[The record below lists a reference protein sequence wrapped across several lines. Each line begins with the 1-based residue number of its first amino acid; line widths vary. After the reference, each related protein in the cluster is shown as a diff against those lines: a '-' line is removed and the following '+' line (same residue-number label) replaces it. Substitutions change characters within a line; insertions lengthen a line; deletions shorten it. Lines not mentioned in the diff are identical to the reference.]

1 MAGYQF
7 IHIEAYARVGSQQKD
22 KEKKWAIR
30 DIIAEARRE
39 PQATPHIDKPQDL
52 DAGLVYGMPLLEVE
66 KLAAEWG
73 DQATDKQGRK
83 LRKDG
88 HCLLA
93 GVISLPNDQKENW
106 DSFKRQ
112 SIKWL
117 QQQYGERL
125 RTVVEHL
132 DEKHPHLH
140 FYCVAKHGERF
151 EVLHQGQ
158 QAAQKAKE
166 AGKVKG
172 EQNKAYIEAM
182 RAFQDVFSK
191 AVAQIYGLAR
201 LGPRRR
207 RLTRD
212 QWKAEQKQAEMLL
225 MTRKRAS
232 RYVEKYK
239 ERGLQE
245 SKTVCFLDK
254 VKFFQKKPSKE
265 LEAENKQLRKD
276 LEEVKK
282 QQEIS
287 AMKREEAEKRAIQ
300 EIRIAQ
306 GLKQELKSSNHTD
319 KRLISDLKKR
329 EEELLTRLQ
338 EIEDKKNDIANRQSL
353 RL

>member
-1 MAGYQF
+1 MEC
-7 IHIEAYARVGSQQKD
+7 HCWKLKSLQQS
-22 KEKKWAIR
+22 
-30 DIIAEARRE
+30 
-39 PQATPHIDKPQDL
+39 
-52 DAGLVYGMPLLEVE
+52 
-66 KLAAEWG
+66 G

-106 DSFKRQ
+106 DSFKKR

-125 RTVVEHL
+125 KTVVEHL

-140 FYCVAKHGERF
+140 FYCVAKPGERF

-201 LGPRRR
+201 LGPGRR

-212 QWKAEQKQAEMLL
+212 QWKAEQKQAEILL
-225 MTRKRAS
+225 MTRKELLDMLRNTKREGFKKA
-232 RYVEKYK
+232 RLLV
-239 ERGLQE
+239 
-245 SKTVCFLDK
+245 LDK
-254 VKFFQKKPSKE
+254 VKFFQKKPSKA

-287 AMKREEAEKRAIQ
+287 AMKREEAEK
-300 EIRIAQ
+300 
-306 GLKQELKSSNHTD
+306 GLF
-319 KRLISDLKKR
+319 KKL
-329 EEELLTRLQ
+329 E
-338 EIEDKKNDIANRQSL
+338 
-353 RL
+353 

>member
-1 MAGYQF
+1 MVIACWLVSF
-7 IHIEAYARVGSQQKD
+7 LFPMT
-22 KEKKWAIR
+22 KK
-30 DIIAEARRE
+30 
-39 PQATPHIDKPQDL
+39 
-52 DAGLVYGMPLLEVE
+52 
-66 KLAAEWG
+66 
-73 DQATDKQGRK
+73 
-83 LRKDG
+83 
-88 HCLLA
+88 
-93 GVISLPNDQKENW
+93 NW
-106 DSFKRQ
+106 DSFKKR

-125 RTVVEHL
+125 KTVVEHL

-140 FYCVAKHGERF
+140 FYCVAKPGERF

-201 LGPRRR
+201 LGPGR

-212 QWKAEQKQAEMLL
+212 QWKAEQKQAEILL

-239 ERGLQE
+239 ERGFKKARLL
-245 SKTVCFLDK
+245 VLDK
-254 VKFFQKKPSKE
+254 VKFFQKKPSKA

-306 GLKQELKSSNHTD
+306 GLKA
-319 KRLISDLKKR
+319 R
-329 EEELLTRLQ
+329 
-338 EIEDKKNDIANRQSL
+338 IEVKQSH
-353 RL
+353 